1 MSFQEM
7 NTEKSK
13 ICTIE
18 HSVESV
24 VYRNAFW
31 RKAHEWAY
39 NNWKSSLF
47 YD

>member
-18 HSVESV
+18 QGVESV

-31 RKAHEWAY
+31 RKALEWAY
-39 NNWKSSLF
+39 NWKSSLF